1 MRVKTREMLFKTAPS
16 VRLKYWIIV
25 VAACLGALANL
36 HPYELYVNT
45 SLTLGMSIGLFTLFI
60 ARGWWGFAVAIPAGL
75 MNIDFLGRY
84 YSFIIYMIEMLVLTL
99 CINSRYG
106 NRLLEKG
113 SIIILGFLFWLTIGA
128 PLHYLSHHFLIGLTH
143 NEAFTLAE
151 KALLNGVVNILIAF
165 IAYSAIALFQ
175 NKRKAQRAKVSIQAL
190 TLSSIYSLIVFI
202 SLFTA
207 SALFNNV
214 NNMQAKNLS
223 VFFHDQAAYIFDT
236 LSLSSSEEEQEK
248 IIQYMESQDVFF
260 RWENL
265 NSPEET
271 VSTNNQEIDS
281 IMESYKPST
290 VRTPLSRLA
299 AELAAPPNKIR
310 LFMPPS
316 DDRARLLKKIKMS
329 YWKVRLYDENE
340 AVTIIQRALPSFN
353 SLINFYRSMLNIL
366 IISLVIGI
374 IISIIISIAIQR
386 EFVSVLKTKGK
397 NIGADINNGDSAN
410 DEDIYLQLSP
420 ICEVS
425 ELASKVNERTSI
437 IEASKKKIEE
447 LNNIAQQ
454 QLSTAG
460 EIQQCFLGSRDECS
474 KELDVS
480 LFMRPAYNAGG
491 DWYDI
496 FEVNSK
502 TYIVVADVCDKGVG
516 AALFMSVF
524 RSLIRYSAESLC
536 VQNSGTK
543 EPLDQVIE
551 SVNDYMSTKHAA
563 STMFATVFLACINR
577 DLKQLDYV
585 LAGHETP
592 ILLSSKGNKYEFEY
606 SGPAIG
612 LFPDASYSIGSTKYD
627 TGSILVGYSD
637 GVVDARNTK
646 DVSFGHEKLM
656 QLILKLK
663 KSDSNLKAKT
673 ITDTL
678 VHELDEHI
686 GEAAQFDDITA
697 VAAIL

>member
-1 MRVKTREMLFKTAPS
+1 MLFNTTPS
-16 VRLKYWIIV
+16 VRQKYWLVIV
-25 VAACLGALANL
+25 AGCLGAFANL

-45 SLTLGMSIGLFTLFI
+45 SLTLGMSIGLFILFI

-99 CINSRYG
+99 CINSRHG

-113 SIIILGFLFWLTIGA
+113 HIIIIGFLFWLAIGA
-128 PLHYLSHHFLIGLTH
+128 PLHYLSHYFLVGLTH

-165 IAYSAIALFQ
+165 IAYSAIALFRNQ
-175 NKRKAQRAKVSIQAL
+175 RKSKRAQVSIQAL
-190 TLSSIYSLIVFI
+190 TLSTVYSLIVFI

-214 NNMQAKNLS
+214 NTMQAKNLS
-223 VFFHDQAAYIFDT
+223 IFFRDQAAYIFDT
-236 LSLSSSEEEQEK
+236 LSLSSSQEEQEK
-248 IIQYMESQDVFF
+248 IIQYMESQNVFF

-265 NSPEET
+265 NSPGQ
-271 VSTNNQEIDS
+271 VVATNNQDIDS
-281 IMESYKPST
+281 IMESYKPSS

-299 AELAAPPNKIR
+299 AELAEPPNKIR
-310 LFMPPS
+310 LLMPPS
-316 DDRARLLKKIKMS
+316 DDKARLLKKIEMS
-329 YWKVRLYDENE
+329 YWKARLYNENE

-353 SLINFYRSMLNIL
+353 ALISFYRSMLNIL

-374 IISIIISIAIQR
+374 VISIVISITIQR
-386 EFVSVLKTKGK
+386 EFVSVLKPKGK
-397 NIGADINNGDSAN
+397 HASAGIKKEKVAN

-425 ELASKVNERTSI
+425 ELANKVNERTAV
-437 IEASKKKIEE
+437 IEASKEQIEE

-460 EIQQCFLGSRDECS
+460 EIQQCFLGVRNECA
-474 KELDVS
+474 EEPDVS

-536 VQNSGTK
+536 IQNPETT

-551 SVNDYMSTKHAA
+551 SVNNYMSTKHAA
-563 STMFATVFLACINR
+563 TTMFATVFLACINR

-585 LAGHETP
+585 LAGHEPP
-592 ILLSSKGNKYEFEY
+592 ILLSSKGDSYEFEY

-612 LFPDASYSIGSTKYD
+612 LFPDTDYSIGTTKYD

-637 GVVDARNTK
+637 GVVDARNTE
-646 DVSFGHEKLM
+646 DISYGHERLM